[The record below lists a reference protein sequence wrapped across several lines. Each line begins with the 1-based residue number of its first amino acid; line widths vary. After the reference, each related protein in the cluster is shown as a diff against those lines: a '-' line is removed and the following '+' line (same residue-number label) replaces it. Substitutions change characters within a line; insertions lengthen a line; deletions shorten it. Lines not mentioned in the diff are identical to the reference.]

1 MDNHSNDL
9 DKHGKCHNSGKHAD
23 GEHKKC
29 CCGNHEKHSAND
41 HTNENHKGN
50 HDTTAPDKI
59 KEIIESSEQYK
70 ELKDAL
76 LRALAES
83 ENLRKRF
90 EKEKEDLLRYSA
102 HKFAFDMLSVADNL
116 QRAIDS
122 IEPSEQ
128 GTKIREG
135 IEMTY
140 KQVIGTFKKHN
151 IEEIEANPGD
161 KFDSSK
167 HQAVMEEAS
176 DKFEKGSIVRVMQ
189 HGYMIHDRL
198 LRPVVVTVAK

>member
-1 MDNHSNDL
+1 MNNHNNDL
-9 DKHGKCHNSGKHAD
+9 DKHGN
-23 GEHKKC
+23 GEQKKC
-29 CCGNHEKHSAND
+29 SCGNHKKHCGNEATKEKPEATQDILSD
-41 HTNENHKGN
+41 QE
-50 HDTTAPDKI
+50 KI
-59 KEIIESSEQYK
+59 KAIIESSEQYQD
-70 ELKDAL
+70 LKNAL

-128 GTKIREG
+128 GKKIREG

-140 KQVIGTFKKHN
+140 KQVIATFKKHN
-151 IEEIEANPGD
+151 VAEIEALPGD

-176 DKFEKGSIVRVMQ
+176 DKFEKGSIVRIMQ

-198 LRPVVVTVAK
+198 LRPVTVSVAK